1 MIKAETTNPPDKSH
15 VSCIMMLEG
24 APNELGMEMH
34 AIIKAFVLNLLQNSI
49 PGRELNLTMFLAKR
63 FAEAVHEAYQE
74 YMQGVQYEES
84 D

>member
-74 YMQGVQYEES
+74 YMQVKKHEKS

>member
-49 PGRELNLTMFLAKR
+49 PCRELNMTMFLAKR

-74 YMQGVQYEES
+74 YMQVKKHEKS

>member
-1 MIKAETTNPPDKSH
+1 MIKVETVRPPDEKH
-15 VSCIMMLEG
+15 ISCVMAVEG

-74 YMQGVQYEES
+74 YMQVKKHEKS